1 MTDNKKI
8 VIIGGVAAG
17 PKTAARA
24 RRLAPAADITIV
36 EKDTY
41 ISYAGCG
48 MPFYVAGSVREFS
61 HLFQTSYGVARDE
74 KYFLREKGVKV
85 LTGNEAVDIDRQKK
99 ELLVR
104 NVNTGEESRLPY
116 DKLVIAT
123 GSTPFV
129 PPIEGVD
136 LEGVYRFNH
145 PEDARRVR
153 ENIDGVQEA
162 VVIGAGLIGME
173 AAEALR
179 EKNIFVTVVE
189 LREQI
194 LPGMLDRD
202 LADVLALRLEEQG
215 MEFRLGHK
223 VLKLKGDEKGKVTG
237 VVTDREELDADM
249 VIVAVGVRPN
259 VELAKK
265 AGLNIGQT
273 GAIEINEYLQTNDP
287 DIYAVGDCVEN
298 THLVSGKKVFLPMA
312 TYANRQGRVAADNI
326 INGQKSKFRGVLG
339 TAVMKALNLNAGR
352 TGLGEQQ
359 AKDLG
364 YKVVTALNSGLDRT
378 HYHHGHGLVLMK
390 LIVDE
395 SNRKVLGA
403 QGIGPG
409 DVVKRID
416 VAAAAISFGATVD
429 QLAELDLAYAPPF
442 STPIDLAHHT
452 ANIIR
457 NKMEGIAKT
466 VTAEDVKKKLDRGDD
481 FIIVDVRTAQQF
493 APKHIDDPRVM
504 LVTLGDIRERI
515 EEVPRDKEIVLL
527 CALGIRS
534 YEAQRIF
541 EGAGFKDIKFM
552 EGGLQAWPY
561 DLD

>member
-1 MTDNKKI
+1 MSSNKKI

-24 RRLAPAADITIV
+24 RRLDPSADITII
-36 EKDTY
+36 ERDTY

-74 KYFLREKGVKV
+74 QYFSREKGIKV
-85 LTGNEAVDIDRQKK
+85 LTGNEVTDIDRGKK
-99 ELLVR
+99 EVLVR
-104 NVNTGEESRLPY
+104 NVKTGEESRLSY
-116 DKLVIAT
+116 DNLVIAT
-123 GSTPFV
+123 GSTPFT
-129 PPIEGVD
+129 PPVEGIE
-136 LEGVYRFNH
+136 LKGVYRFNH
-145 PEDARRVR
+145 PEDAKNIR
-153 ENIDGVQEA
+153 EVLDGVQEA
-162 VVIGAGLIGME
+162 VVIGSGLIGME

-189 LREQI
+189 LKEQI
-194 LPGMLDRD
+194 LPVMLDKD

-223 VLKLKGDEKGKVTG
+223 VLKLKGDDGKVTG
-237 VVTDREELDADM
+237 VVTDQEELDADL

-259 VELAKK
+259 VELAQK
-265 AGLNIGQT
+265 AGLTIGRT
-273 GAIEINEYLQTNDP
+273 GAIEVNRYLQTSDP

-298 THLVSGKKVFLPMA
+298 THLISGQKVYLPMA

-326 INGQKSKFRGVLG
+326 INGPKSEFKGVLG
-339 TAVMKALNLNAGR
+339 TAVMKALNWNAGR

-359 AKDLG
+359 ARDLG
-364 YKVVTALNSGLDRT
+364 YNVITALNSALDRT
-378 HYHHGHGLVLMK
+378 HYHPSHGLVLMK
-390 LIVDE
+390 LIVDRD
-395 SNRKVLGA
+395 SRKVLGA

-409 DVVKRID
+409 EVVKRID
-416 VAAAAISFGATVD
+416 VAATAISFGATVD
-429 QLAELDLAYAPPF
+429 DLAALDLAYAPPF

-452 ANIIR
+452 ANIVR
-457 NKMEGIAKT
+457 NKLDGLAKT
-466 VTAEDVKKKLDRGDD
+466 ISVQEAKEKLDRGDD
-481 FIIVDVRTAQQF
+481 FLIVDVRTPQQF

-504 LVTLGDIRERI
+504 QVTLSDIRDRI
-515 EEVPRDKEIVLL
+515 EEVPKDKEIVAL
-527 CALGIRS
+527 CAMGIRS

-541 EGAGFKDIKFM
+541 EGAGFKDVKYI

>member
-1 MTDNKKI
+1 MSSNKKI

-24 RRLAPAADITIV
+24 RRLAPSADITII
-36 EKDTY
+36 ERDTY

-74 KYFLREKGVKV
+74 QYFSREKGIKV
-85 LTGNEAVDIDRQKK
+85 LTGNEVTDINRGKK
-99 ELLVR
+99 EVLIR
-104 NVNTGEESRLPY
+104 NVKTGEESRLTY
-116 DKLVIAT
+116 DNLVIAT
-123 GSTPFV
+123 GSTPFT
-129 PPIEGVD
+129 PPVEGID
-136 LEGVYRFNH
+136 LKGVYRFNH
-145 PEDARRVR
+145 PEDAKTIR
-153 ENIDGVQEA
+153 EVLDGVQEA
-162 VVIGAGLIGME
+162 VVIGSGLIGME

-189 LREQI
+189 LKEQI
-194 LPGMLDRD
+194 LPVMLDKD

-223 VLKLKGDEKGKVTG
+223 VLKLKGDDGKVTG
-237 VVTDREELDADM
+237 VVTDQEELDADL

-259 VELAKK
+259 VKLAQK
-265 AGLNIGQT
+265 AGLTIGRT
-273 GAIEINEYLQTNDP
+273 GAIEVNRYLQTSDP

-298 THLVSGKKVFLPMA
+298 THLISGQKVFLPMA

-326 INGQKSKFRGVLG
+326 INGPKTEFKGVLG
-339 TAVMKALNLNAGR
+339 TAVMKALNWNAGR

-364 YKVVTALNSGLDRT
+364 YNVITALNSALDRT
-378 HYHHGHGLVLMK
+378 HYHPSHGLVLMK
-390 LIVDE
+390 LIVDRD
-395 SNRKVLGA
+395 SRKVLGA

-409 DVVKRID
+409 EVVKRID
-416 VAAAAISFGATVD
+416 VAATAISFGATVD
-429 QLAELDLAYAPPF
+429 DLATLDLAYAPPF

-452 ANIIR
+452 ANIVR
-457 NKMEGIAKT
+457 NKLDGLAKT
-466 VTAEDVKKKLDRGDD
+466 ISVQEAKEKLDRGDD
-481 FIIVDVRTAQQF
+481 FLIVDVRTPQQF

-504 LVTLGDIRERI
+504 QVTLGDIRERI
-515 EEVPRDKEIVLL
+515 EEVPRDKEIVAL
-527 CALGIRS
+527 CAMGIRS

-541 EGAGFKDIKFM
+541 EGAGFKDVKYI